1 MGVISKMPDSILIV
15 EDDISIA
22 ELIRDYL
29 EINGMKA
36 DMAHTG
42 KTGLAKAL
50 ERGYDLVLLDLMLPE
65 TDGFE
70 VLKRIREVK
79 DTPVLLVSARRE
91 DIDKIRGLGLGA
103 DDYVTKPSAPVSCVA
118 RVKAHLARFR
128 RLTGKT
134 VSREVTIR
142 VRGMEID
149 PDARTVKVDGR
160 HADLTSKEFDILLF
174 LARNPNK
181 VFSKDQL
188 FDRIWGLE
196 SLGDTNTVTVHIGKI
211 REKTETDPKNPR
223 YIETVWGAG
232 YLFRM

>member
-1 MGVISKMPDSILIV
+1 MGVICKMPDSILIV

-42 KTGLAKAL
+42 KTGLAMAL

-103 DDYVTKPSAPVSCVA
+103 DDYITKPFSPGELVA

-149 PDARTVKVDGR
+149 PDARTVKVDGKL
-160 HADLTSKEFDILLF
+160 ADLTSREFDILLF

-211 REKTETDPKNPR
+211 REKTENDPNNPK

>member
-1 MGVISKMPDSILIV
+1 MPDCILII

-22 ELIRDYL
+22 ELLRDYL
-29 EINGMKA
+29 EINGMQA
-36 DMAHTG
+36 EMAHTG
-42 KTGLAKAL
+42 KAGLMMAL
-50 ERGYDLVLLDLMLPE
+50 EKSYDLVLLDLMLPE
-65 TDGFE
+65 IDGFE
-70 VLKRIREVK
+70 VLKRIRESK

-91 DIDKIRGLGLGA
+91 DIDKIRGFGLGA
-103 DDYVTKPSAPVSCVA
+103 DDYVTKPFSPGELVA

-134 VSREVTIR
+134 VSREVAIR

-149 PDARTVKVDGR
+149 PDARMVKVEGN
-160 HADLTSKEFDILLF
+160 AVDLTSREFDILLF

-196 SLGDTNTVTVHIGKI
+196 AYGDTSTVTVHVGKI
-211 REKTETDPKNPR
+211 REKTEKDPKNPQ

-232 YLFRM
+232 YLFRI

>member
-1 MGVISKMPDSILIV
+1 MPDQILIV

-29 EINGMKA
+29 EINGMQA
-36 DMAHTG
+36 EIAYTG
-42 KTGLAKAL
+42 RTGLELARSKAF
-50 ERGYDLVLLDLMLPE
+50 DLVLLDLMLPE
-65 TDGFE
+65 MDGFE
-70 VLKRIREVK
+70 VLKRIRETR

-103 DDYVTKPSAPVSCVA
+103 DDYITKPFSPGELVA
-118 RVKAHLARFR
+118 RVNAHLARFR

-134 VSREVTIR
+134 ISREGTLHL
-142 VRGMEID
+142 RGMEIN
-149 PDARTVKVDGR
+149 PDARTITVEGKPVE
-160 HADLTSKEFDILLF
+160 LTSKEYDILLF
-174 LARNPNK
+174 MARNPNK

-196 SLGDTNTVTVHIGKI
+196 AFGDTTTVTVHIGKI
-211 REKTETDPKNPR
+211 REKIETDPKNPQ

-232 YLFRM
+232 YRFRV

>member
-1 MGVISKMPDSILIV
+1 MPDQILIV

-22 ELIRDYL
+22 ELLQDYL

-36 DMAHTG
+36 EIAQTG
-42 KTGLAKAL
+42 KAGLEKAINKSF
-50 ERGYDLVLLDLMLPE
+50 DLVLLDLMLPE
-65 TDGFE
+65 IDGFE

-79 DTPVLLVSARRE
+79 DTPILLVSAKRE

-103 DDYVTKPSAPVSCVA
+103 DDYITKPFSPGELVA

-134 VSREVTIR
+134 VSREGTIQI
-142 VRGMEID
+142 RGMMID
-149 PDARTVKVDGR
+149 PDARTIKIGGNPVE
-160 HADLTSKEFDILLF
+160 LTSKEFDILLF
-174 LARNPNK
+174 MARNPNK

-196 SLGDTNTVTVHIGKI
+196 AFGDTTTVTVHIGNI
-211 REKTETDPKNPR
+211 REKTESDPKNPQ

-232 YLFRM
+232 YRFRI

>member
-1 MGVISKMPDSILIV
+1 MPDQILIV

-29 EINGMKA
+29 EINGMQA
-36 DMAHTG
+36 EIAFTG
-42 KTGLAKAL
+42 RTGLDLARSKTF
-50 ERGYDLVLLDLMLPE
+50 DLVLLDLMLPE
-65 TDGFE
+65 MDGFE
-70 VLKRIREVK
+70 VLKRIRETR

-103 DDYVTKPSAPVSCVA
+103 DDYITKPFSPGELVA

-134 VSREVTIR
+134 ISREGTLHI
-142 VRGMEID
+142 RGMEID
-149 PDARTVKVDGR
+149 PDARTITVEGKPVE
-160 HADLTSKEFDILLF
+160 LTSKEFDILLF
-174 LARNPNK
+174 MARNPNK

-196 SLGDTNTVTVHIGKI
+196 AFGDTTTVTVHIGKI
-211 REKTETDPKNPR
+211 REKTETDPKNPQ

-232 YLFRM
+232 YRFKV